1 MTQYEYKILSGRPDE
16 YTENKLNQLV
26 SAGWE
31 VVSSHT
37 SSDGFLIICIG
48 SLYTVT
54 TFVLRKALAS

>member
-1 MTQYEYKILSGRPDE
+1 MTQYEYKVLSGRPDKYIE
-16 YTENKLNQLV
+16 KELNELV

-31 VVSSHT
+31 VASSHT
-37 SSDGFLIICIG
+37 SSDGFLIICVG